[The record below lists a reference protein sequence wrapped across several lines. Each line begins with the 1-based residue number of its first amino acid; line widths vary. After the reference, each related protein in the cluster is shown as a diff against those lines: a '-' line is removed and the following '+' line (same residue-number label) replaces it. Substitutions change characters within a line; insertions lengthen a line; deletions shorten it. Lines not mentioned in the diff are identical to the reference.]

1 MRNIYLISE
10 KELRQAS
17 MIDDNVDSTFLT
29 YSIMQ
34 AQETGLQEVIGS
46 ELYESI
52 LKQVEEHTFLND
64 DYKTLLDKYIQPY
77 LVNETMAQIVIPIQY
92 KIRNAGIVVG
102 NDQHYQ
108 NMNMADVE
116 RVQESYKHKAVFN
129 ANRMIEFVL
138 SHKESFTEIMCSE
151 RWVKLQDQM
160 NKCPLFFPKK

>member
-77 LVNETMAQIVIPIQY
+77 LVNETTSQIVIPLQY
-92 KIRNAGIVVG
+92 KIRNAGIVIG
-102 NDQHYQ
+102 ND
-108 NMNMADVE
+108 
-116 RVQESYKHKAVFN
+116 
-129 ANRMIEFVL
+129 
-138 SHKESFTEIMCSE
+138 
-151 RWVKLQDQM
+151 
-160 NKCPLFFPKK
+160 